1 MNSNKTD
8 ECRENRPV
16 EGQYANC
23 FQIGQNEFEFVIDFG
38 QSYAENGK
46 EHFHTR
52 VVCTPHAA
60 NVLLKLLQ
68 KSVKEYGETFGNTEE
83 GNKRCFWY

>member
-1 MNSNKTD
+1 MNDNAND
-8 ECRENRPV
+8 ECRENKAI
-16 EGQYANC
+16 EGHYANC

-38 QSYAENGK
+38 QSYAGNGK
-46 EHFHTR
+46 ESFHTR

-68 KSVKEYGETFGNTEE
+68 RAVKEYE
-83 GNKRCFWY
+83 GK